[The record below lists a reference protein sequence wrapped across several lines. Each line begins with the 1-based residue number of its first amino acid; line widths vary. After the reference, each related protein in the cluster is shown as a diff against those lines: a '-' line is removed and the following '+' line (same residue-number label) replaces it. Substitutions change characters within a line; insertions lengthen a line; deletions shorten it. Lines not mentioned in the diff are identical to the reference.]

1 MYHRSPSTRQ
11 HTHPNQDEMSF
22 PGMPGQGLAG
32 GAETAGMSAQEQNM
46 VKNVER
52 LAGSEI
58 ILLGDR

>member
-1 MYHRSPSTRQ
+1 
-11 HTHPNQDEMSF
+11 MSF